1 MLIKPVFIMIM
12 FIRAEREGDWP
23 LHLEAFILMLSYFF
37 AAGHVHYAQY
47 GLFYLRSM
55 EALPAKVLDRFMKG
69 ELVMRHIPGIWIGTW
84 SYMYIETTFMG
95 YSKGKGG
102 IIGITL

>member
-1 MLIKPVFIMIM
+1 MM
-12 FIRAEREGDWP
+12 FIIAEREGYWP
-23 LHLEAFILMLSYFF
+23 LHIEAFTLMLSYFF

-55 EALPAKVLDRFMKG
+55 EALPAQVLDRFMKG
-69 ELVMRHIPGIWIGTW
+69 ELVMRHIRGIWIGIW
-84 SYMYIETTFMG
+84 SNMYIETTFMV
-95 YSKGKGG
+95 YSHGKGG